1 MRIAVVG
8 GGLTGLTAAR
18 ELEEFC
24 EVTIFE
30 PCWPGGLASSFC
42 TGEYCIEKFY
52 HHCFRGDEQLLGLIR
67 ELKLA
72 SRLEWRVARVGCEF
86 NGHIYPLNTP
96 LEILR
101 YPGMTFSDKLRLSLF
116 TLRSRNRDYEKFD
129 DVGVVEGISREL
141 GEGLY
146 RRFFHPLLR
155 GKFGE
160 NYKHIS
166 YAWLLARVAI
176 RSNRTMKGEELG
188 YIRGGFHQLID
199 RLAEGLDIRRER
211 AEIRKNGRWIVN
223 GDVYDAIIYTAP
235 LPELEDSIRA
245 EAGIQNIRYQSSIC
259 CLVGSESAI
268 TEDIYWTN
276 LNSEAIFGAIIE
288 HTHFMPFEDYGE
300 HILYFAG
307 YTMPD
312 SPLMSM
318 EENEVARAVLKDAEK
333 FGLKREDIKWV
344 KVFRAK
350 YSGPIYEKGY
360 VKKITPYRTSLPGL
374 YIAGM
379 TSRPNYPERSM
390 NGSIAAGKSVA
401 KCVIQD
407 YFT

>member
-1 MRIAVVG
+1 MKIAVVG
-8 GGLTGLTAAR
+8 GGFTGLTAAR
-18 ELEEFC
+18 ELQEYC
-24 EVTIFE
+24 RVTVFE
-30 PCWPGGLASSFC
+30 SDWLGGLASSYC
-42 TGEYCIEKFY
+42 SGDYCIEKFY
-52 HHCFRGDEQLLGLIR
+52 HHCFRGDEQLLELIR
-67 ELKLA
+67 ELKLTH
-72 SRLEWRVARVGCEF
+72 RLEWRIARVGCEL
-86 NGHIYPLNTP
+86 NGRIYPLNTP
-96 LEILR
+96 VEILR
-101 YPGMTFSDKLRLSLF
+101 YPGMSFTDKFRLSLF

-129 DVGVVEGISREL
+129 DIGVVEGIGEEL
-141 GEGLY
+141 GEKLY

-160 NYKHIS
+160 NYRHVS

-188 YIRGGFHQLID
+188 YIRGGFHQLIE
-199 RLAEGLDIRRER
+199 RLAEGLEIRKER

-223 GDVYDAIIYTAP
+223 GDAYDVVIYTAP
-235 LPELEDSIRA
+235 LPELDSGIRA
-245 EAGIQNIRYQSSIC
+245 KAGIQEIRYQSSVC
-259 CLVGSESAI
+259 CLVGSDSTI
-268 TEDIYWTN
+268 TDDIYWTN

-300 HILYFAG
+300 HVIYFAG
-307 YTMPD
+307 YTTPD
-312 SPLMSM
+312 SPLMGM
-318 EENEVARAVLKDAEK
+318 EDKEVARAILKDAEK
-333 FGLKREDIKWV
+333 FGLRKEDVRWA

-360 VKKITPYRTSLPGL
+360 LKKITPYRTPLPGL

-390 NGSIAAGKSVA
+390 NGSITAGKEVA
-401 KCVIQD
+401 KYVIQD